1 MSNLKII
8 IYLLKNELELNLGS
22 CKYKTL
28 EFNCI
33 QKEERLQL
41 YNIYNFQVCAAIS
54 IPKTCY
60 SNEIT
65 LKHECSSSDLAESL
79 KFKVQDRTG
88 IPVESITFLCWDN
101 VIPDNVSLYDIGPWP
116 ELSITAL
123 IDAKE

>member
-1 MSNLKII
+1 M
-8 IYLLKNELELNLGS
+8 
-22 CKYKTL
+22 
-28 EFNCI
+28 
-33 QKEERLQL
+33 KEENLRLNYISDL
-41 YNIYNFQVCAAIS
+41 KVCAVIS

-65 LKHECSSSDLAESL
+65 LKHEWLSFDLVESV

-88 IPVESITFLCWDN
+88 IPVESITLLCWDK

-123 IDAKE
+123 IDTKE